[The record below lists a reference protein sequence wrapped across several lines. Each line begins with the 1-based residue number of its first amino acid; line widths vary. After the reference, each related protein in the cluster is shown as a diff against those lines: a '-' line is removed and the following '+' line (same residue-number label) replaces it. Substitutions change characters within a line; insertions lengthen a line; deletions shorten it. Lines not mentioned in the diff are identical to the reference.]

1 MAASTV
7 ANSEVTALCHE
18 ARNDSV
24 ELAALVAERDAA
36 GRGTCGSRCE
46 LGEVLCCLWHSI
58 AVQAENDTTGIMA
71 IDLEVEVNLLG
82 DGLVSVSDCPV
93 MRAMTSTMSAGES
106 WHLGISLLFGQAIE
120 HFIEVE
126 GISNLIERVV
136 ACERVWNVPSLIAT
150 ILIVLVAIRVL
161 LAAIVVLDGG
171 ENWVL
176 VAVRVVWLRAVGSL
190 RLTLSAC
197 ESLGWG

>member
-1 MAASTV
+1 
-7 ANSEVTALCHE
+7 
-18 ARNDSV
+18 
-24 ELAALVAERDAA
+24 
-36 GRGTCGSRCE
+36 
-46 LGEVLCCLWHSI
+46 
-58 AVQAENDTTGIMA
+58 MA

-136 ACERVWNVPSLIAT
+136 AC
-150 ILIVLVAIRVL
+150 
-161 LAAIVVLDGG
+161 
-171 ENWVL
+171 
-176 VAVRVVWLRAVGSL
+176 
-190 RLTLSAC
+190 
-197 ESLGWG
+197 